1 MLKSRLYLYIC
12 CSKQLRFPIFA
23 GHSAAN
29 LSIAEKAADNGAT
42 FITHLFNAMLPVSIV
57 LAGQKVRRS
66 TDFTQAINEEPLIDH
81 IKFSGG
87 SNLLSLWKSR

>member
-1 MLKSRLYLYIC
+1 MLKRRLYLYIC

-57 LAGQKVRRS
+57 LEGQKVSRSEGQKVRRS
-66 TDFTQAINEEPLIDH
+66 EGQQTLLKP
-81 IKFSGG
+81 IK
-87 SNLLSLWKSR
+87 

>member
-57 LAGQKVRRS
+57 
-66 TDFTQAINEEPLIDH
+66 
-81 IKFSGG
+81 
-87 SNLLSLWKSR
+87 